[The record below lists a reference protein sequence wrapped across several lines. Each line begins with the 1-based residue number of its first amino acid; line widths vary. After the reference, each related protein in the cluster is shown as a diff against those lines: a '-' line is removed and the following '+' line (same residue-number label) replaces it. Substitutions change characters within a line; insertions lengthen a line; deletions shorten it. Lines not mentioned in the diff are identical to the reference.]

1 MVLIAVISLVLGVL
15 CGRFFLP
22 AELAETV
29 VSSSDLVLAVL
40 MLSVGISI
48 GLNRL
53 ILRQLRCYGWNVL
66 WIPAGIV
73 AGSLAGGAVAAVLL
87 DLPWPVA
94 MASASGLGW
103 YSLAGVSVS
112 SAAGVLVG
120 DLAGAEAGTLAF
132 ASNLLREMVS
142 FLLIPLLV
150 RKWNGYAAIAPAGA
164 TSEDTTLPLLI
175 RYAGEDVA
183 VIAVVNGLICSALV
197 PVLVQLCYRLFS

>member
-1 MVLIAVISLVLGVL
+1 MVLIAVISLMLGVL

-103 YSLAGVSVS
+103 YSLS
-112 SAAGVLVG
+112 GVLVG